1 MLTKDLIAEIA
12 TQTGMTKRRTEEL
25 LDATTSVVVEKLL
38 QGQSVQLQGLGALE
52 IKEKSA
58 RIVVHPR
65 TGERTTVPA
74 KKQLVLRPTASIKEL
89 LNGAN

>member
-25 LDATTSVVVEKLL
+25 LNATTNIVVENLL
-38 QGQSVQLQGLGALE
+38 QGNSVQLQGLGALE

-58 RIVVHPR
+58 RTIVHPR
-65 TGERTTVPA
+65 TGERTIVPA
-74 KKQLVLRPTASIKEL
+74 KQQLVLRPTSGIKEL
-89 LNGAN
+89 LNGTN